1 VVAAKQAV
9 TTGTVWEIFYRRWQR
24 LTSGIIESPSSSNGS
39 SYSYFYARAS
49 GAKRGGARHGETHFA
64 LACGLDQTGSD
75 EPLPVLGHN
84 VPLGLEVGADWPAA
98 EGPTWAAM
106 ASMNSRSFS
115 EISDS
120 ADSTTPKV
128 FRRWAAVMARRTLV
142 SSSFQASLL
151 ASTQKVVANK
161 LNQEEAGGGNTDSGS
176 FVKLARFQLR
186 G

>member
-1 VVAAKQAV
+1 MAK
-9 TTGTVWEIFYRRWQR
+9 
-24 LTSGIIESPSSSNGS
+24 
-39 SYSYFYARAS
+39 
-49 GAKRGGARHGETHFA
+49 HFA

-84 VPLGLEVGADWPAA
+84 VRLGLGVGADWPAA

-120 ADSTTPKV
+120 ADSTTTKV
-128 FRRWAAVMARRTLV
+128 FRRWAAVMARRTPV

-161 LNQEEAGGGNTDSGS
+161 LNQEGIPPVASAFTYETGGDNTDNGTFVQLAVPAAALAAAPAGGGDQASVAWRRYWYTVSR
-176 FVKLARFQLR
+176 LMP
-186 G
+186 